1 MSHRMK
7 TLSQFHQ
14 LQPSLCLETISPPV
28 GPTCSV
34 LMTLMI
40 LLFSRVDAFD
50 EVCLVVNRLDLCTR
64 SDERCN
70 QVHTNYAL
78 QAVSCPFG
86 LRGSCV
92 GLANSVGSNIFLW
105 NCLADTTSIQVA
117 HNLLTPS
124 NHVYGYAKPAF
135 HLG

>member
-1 MSHRMK
+1 MK

-28 GPTCSV
+28 GPTYSV

-40 LLFSRVDAFD
+40 LLFSRVDAFN

-92 GLANSVGSNIFLW
+92 GSGKLFGFEHFSLEM
-105 NCLADTTSIQVA
+105 
-117 HNLLTPS
+117 
-124 NHVYGYAKPAF
+124 
-135 HLG
+135 LG

>member
-14 LQPSLCLETISPPV
+14 LQPSLCLETISPASGSHLFCAHV
-28 GPTCSV
+28 FK
-34 LMTLMI
+34 I

-92 GLANSVGSNIFLW
+92 GSGKLFGFEHFSLE
-105 NCLADTTSIQVA
+105 
-117 HNLLTPS
+117 LL
-124 NHVYGYAKPAF
+124 G
-135 HLG
+135 